1 MNIKNTCALLSAA
14 LSVLLLSASCS
25 SEFMPEDDA
34 VNAENKLCFVVG
46 GVQTRLVY
54 DYEQT
59 DFAGGEAI
67 GCVIAEKT
75 SDGTYKFG
83 CNTKWTYRAYDGML
97 ILVSDNSYISQN
109 NDAYLTVASG
119 NNLQFFFYYPYIDQD
134 IQKTGYE
141 TFITAI
147 ANEPNDSKYK
157 LLQFP
162 NCATST
168 TNFPTSSTAYS
179 DWSAITLTGEVAE
192 NSSDATG
199 AFAIYNW
206 KEYPCFVN
214 HTQGDVL
221 DASTA
226 KEKRLHNSDFLWAAS
241 PEISSTTNHTVN
253 LTFQKKTATIL
264 VYSEVKLNDIYFVPD
279 GAQKLIRGK
288 KINLS
293 TGELTDYTYNTAGNT
308 QEQNM
313 YFNADEHIVPC
324 YRGIDTEEGST
335 DELHFYRL
343 VLPAQTGCS
352 FTMHVEADFNG
363 DGNNQVAKEIKLSA
377 NDNLTEL
384 KEGCMYAIRISKSGK
399 TTIRINDWKV
409 PDNSGGTL
417 VE

>member
-1 MNIKNTCALLSAA
+1 MSAA

-34 VNAENKLCFVVG
+34 VNAENKLCFAVG

-59 DFAGGEAI
+59 DFADGEAI
-67 GCVIAEKT
+67 GCVIANT
-75 SDGTYKFG
+75 NGGFLL
-83 CNTKWTYRAYDGML
+83 NTKWTYRASDGML
-97 ILVSDNSYISQN
+97 ILASDNDYIIKDPNKDPTNDSSYISFKNQN
-109 NDAYLTVASG
+109 QSLK
-119 NNLQFFFYYPYIDQD
+119 FFFYYPYIDAT
-134 IQKTGYE
+134 IQEKGYKN
-141 TFITAI
+141 FINATTTT
-147 ANEPNDSKYK
+147 DKDKYK

-162 NCATST
+162 NCATSLT
-168 TNFPTSSTAYS
+168 SFPASETDYS
-179 DWSAITLTGEVAE
+179 GWSAITLTGEVA
-192 NSSDATG
+192 SSSAATAD
-199 AFAIYNW
+199 AFAKYRW
-206 KEYPCFVN
+206 TEYPCFVN
-214 HTQGDVL
+214 HTQGAVTGTTYD
-221 DASTA
+221 D
-226 KEKRLHNSDFLWAAS
+226 KRLHNSDFLWAAS

-264 VYSEVKLNDIYFVPD
+264 VYSEVPLNDIYFVPD

-293 TGELTDYTYNTAGNT
+293 TGELTDYTYNTAENT

-335 DELHFYRL
+335 DGLHFYRL

-417 VE
+417 EENK